1 MGVKKCRF
9 GVLSDGTKVKL
20 YTIDNGAMS
29 FSVTDYGCIVTSIKV
44 PDKNG
49 VLEDVALGYS
59 TLEGYIN
66 DRQTYFGSL
75 VGRFANRIA
84 NARFSLNG
92 TEYCLDA
99 NNGRSCLHGGFN
111 GYNRMVWK
119 AKILRRANE
128 TGIRFSRVSQ
138 DGEQGFPGKLKIQA
152 EYVLTTHNELIFRYR
167 ALSNTDTIVNLT
179 NHSYFNLTGKSGS
192 DILSHELRLNA
203 ECYLPVDENLIPQG
217 QPSTVDKTPFD
228 FRKAKPIGKD
238 IEKVGGYDHC
248 FCINDTNYADKNG
261 CDKMGSSANADVSN
275 DGYDKDNCSANAG
288 TPKDGNCPSL
298 PLCAEVYEK
307 QSGRKMSVYTDRP
320 GVQFYTG
327 NFLDIAHGK
336 DGVPYTKYAGFCLE
350 TEDYPDAPNRPDF
363 PSTVLKAGHTYT
375 AVTVYAFDTD
385 SGGN

>member
-9 GVLSDGTKVKL
+9 GLLSDGTKVKL
-20 YTIDNGAMS
+20 YTIDNDAMS
-29 FSVTDYGCIVTSIKV
+29 FSVMDYGCIVTSIKV

-99 NNGRSCLHGGFN
+99 NNGPSCLHGGFN

-192 DILSHELRLNA
+192 DILSHELHLNA

-248 FCINDTNYADKNG
+248 FCIKDGIYADKDG
-261 CDKMGSSANADVSN
+261 CDKMG
-275 DGYDKDNCSANAG
+275 GSANAG
-288 TPKDGNCPSL
+288 ILKDGNCSSL
-298 PLCAEVYEK
+298 LLCAEVYEK

-327 NFLDIAHGK
+327 NFLDVAHGK
-336 DGVPYTKYAGFCLE
+336 DGVPYKKHAGFCLE

-363 PSTVLKAGHTYT
+363 PSAVLKAGYTYT